1 MRTATRCLILAL
13 VCAAGGLLLRRTLPV
28 IPVDAGFRTVLRAYA
43 APEPGAR
50 PGSDRGPGG
59 ADHQQHD

>member
-13 VCAAGGLLLRRTLPV
+13 VFAGGGLILRYAVPV

-43 APEPGAR
+43 VPEGGPR
-50 PGSDRGPGG
+50 PGSEGRPGG

>member
-1 MRTATRCLILAL
+1 MRTVTRCLILAL
-13 VCAAGGLLLRRTLPV
+13 MFAGGGLILRYVVPV

-43 APEPGAR
+43 VPEAGTR
-50 PGSDRGPGG
+50 PGSDGRPGG